1 MFIHGGINLCFALKQ
16 REEEE
21 WEENYN
27 QILLQDKC
35 EYVIRFSTKTLWY
48 ALIKF
53 CNYNFYKAIEAFSTK
68 YFKKSKSFQKI

>member
-35 EYVIRFSTKTLWY
+35 EYVIRFSTKTL
-48 ALIKF
+48 
-53 CNYNFYKAIEAFSTK
+53 
-68 YFKKSKSFQKI
+68 